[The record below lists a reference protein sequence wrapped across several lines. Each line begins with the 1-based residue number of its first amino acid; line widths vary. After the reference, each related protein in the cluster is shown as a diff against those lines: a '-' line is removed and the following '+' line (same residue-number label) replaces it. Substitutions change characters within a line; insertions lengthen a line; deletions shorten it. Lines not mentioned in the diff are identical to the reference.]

1 MKFDKTISR
10 EIALQ
15 GIYQSLIGIPKEKIM
30 EFSWVDEI
38 FKEEMEYRNKEFI
51 LQYSKKILENYFL
64 NYEKIEKVFKEFY
77 IKNQETITTID
88 KSILFLGIT
97 MIFIND
103 VSYKVVLDEVVNIS
117 KSYGSTNTVYKMVNK
132 FIDTIIKSKN
142 ITELED
148 DKRFKKTL

>member
-15 GIYQSLIGIPKEKIM
+15 GIYQDIVGTPRESITKL
-30 EFSWVDEI
+30 SWVDEV

-51 LQYSKKILENYFL
+51 LNYSKKILETYFS
-64 NYEKIEKVFKEFY
+64 KKEKVEELFKKFY
-77 IKNQETITTID
+77 TKNQETISTID

-97 MIFIND
+97 MILLND
-103 VSYKVVLDEVVNIS
+103 TSYKVVIDEIVNIS

-132 FIDTIIKSKN
+132 FIDTLIKIQN
-142 ITELED
+142 ITESEHTKHHKEIL
-148 DKRFKKTL
+148 